1 MENLLLDFYQRKIYT
16 VSTLTQELKAVID
29 DAFANLIWVE
39 GEISNLRTAA
49 SGHSYLTLKDEY
61 SQLKAVIFKPQRLY
75 LRFQPTDGMQVVVR
89 GRLSIYE
96 PRGEYQLVIE
106 SLEPKGIGALQLA
119 LEQLKT
125 RLAQEGLF
133 DESRKRPI
141 PAFPQK
147 IGVVTSPTGAAIR
160 DILQVIRRRF
170 ANVHVLLYPVKVQ
183 GEGAAEEIAQGIETL
198 NHLQACDVLIVG
210 RGGGSLEDLWA
221 FNEERVA
228 RAIFHSAIPVISAV
242 GHEIDYTIADL
253 VADLRAPTPS
263 AAAELVVK
271 NKTEVVHR
279 LDSLQKRLLYA
290 MQSRV
295 ELFRRRLRY
304 CQERRVFTEPF
315 NRIHLLAQRLDELTL
330 RMERNMRGQVS
341 HWKEQVGTLQKQ
353 LSMLSPRAYCRQQRE
368 KLQRLQEALG
378 QAMYHHL
385 RLRQEKLQGVIGKLE
400 ALSPLAVLGRGY
412 SICRQLPSQCLVKE
426 IAQVEV
432 GDRLQVRVFD
442 GEIICE
448 VEEVIEKDS

>member
-295 ELFRRRLRY
+295 KLFRRRLRY

-330 RMERNMRGQVS
+330 RMERNMRWQVA

-385 RLRQEKLQGVIGKLE
+385 RLQQEKLQGVIGKLD

-412 SICRQLPSQCLVKE
+412 SICRQFPSQRLVKE

-432 GDRLQVRVFD
+432 GDRLQVRVSD

-448 VEEVIEKDS
+448 VEEVIEKES